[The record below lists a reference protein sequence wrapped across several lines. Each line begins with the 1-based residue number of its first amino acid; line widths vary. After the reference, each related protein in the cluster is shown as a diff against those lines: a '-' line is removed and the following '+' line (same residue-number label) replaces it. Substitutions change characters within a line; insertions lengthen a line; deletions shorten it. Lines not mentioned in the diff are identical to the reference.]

1 MKHYLD
7 AEGGCDGP
15 SETRARPSSSQRA
28 QPSKHRA
35 TSPYQVD
42 AGRVVSGYWE
52 PEEPSQLCRGVIA
65 AAGRWRFCVPARYGL
80 NASACGHAVQFP
92 QLLALPRATWTL
104 CARVRS
110 NRHRLWSGGLL
121 QTGDA
126 SQGAGVMHTR
136 RRAKTVRYPGGLAS
150 SKHPLTLWTAR
161 VWRLALM
168 PPRFRALVIFA
179 AFAGLRWG
187 ELMAL
192 RARDVDLGTGVVH
205 VV

>member
-126 SQGAGVMHTR
+126 SQGAGVMHSHRPADRGPRGSIWPSPTSACSPTPWSEPSAPTR
-136 RRAKTVRYPGGLAS
+136 RAAARLHQSGPGEGMEAPSTSRIPGGL
-150 SKHPLTLWTAR
+150 
-161 VWRLALM
+161 
-168 PPRFRALVIFA
+168 
-179 AFAGLRWG
+179 
-187 ELMAL
+187 
-192 RARDVDLGTGVVH
+192 DLLG
-205 VV
+205 

>member
-65 AAGRWRFCVPARYGL
+65 QARSMEILRSSAIRTERLGL
-80 NASACGHAVQFP
+80 RTRSA
-92 QLLALPRATWTL
+92 
-104 CARVRS
+104 
-110 NRHRLWSGGLL
+110 
-121 QTGDA
+121 
-126 SQGAGVMHTR
+126 
-136 RRAKTVRYPGGLAS
+136 
-150 SKHPLTLWTAR
+150 
-161 VWRLALM
+161 
-168 PPRFRALVIFA
+168 IFA
-179 AFAGLRWG
+179 AAGASAG
-187 ELMAL
+187 NM
-192 RARDVDLGTGVVH
+192 DVVREGPLQPAPAVVGWAPPDRGREPGCGGYAQVGAPRLCGTPGD
-205 VV
+205 

>member
-104 CARVRS
+104 SARVRS

-126 SQGAGVMHTR
+126 SQGAGVMHTSARQDCAVPRGISVVKTSPDPLDRQGVAAGADATSVSGVGDLR
-136 RRAKTVRYPGGLAS
+136 RFHRP
-150 SKHPLTLWTAR
+150 
-161 VWRLALM
+161 AL
-168 PPRFRALVIFA
+168 
-179 AFAGLRWG
+179 G
-187 ELMAL
+187 
-192 RARDVDLGTGVVH
+192 
-205 VV
+205 

>member
-65 AAGRWRFCVPARYGL
+65 PARSMEILRSSAIRAERLGLRTRSAISAAAGTSAGNMDVVREGPLQPAP
-80 NASACGHAVQFP
+80 AVVGWAP
-92 QLLALPRATWTL
+92 P
-104 CARVRS
+104 
-110 NRHRLWSGGLL
+110 
-121 QTGDA
+121 D
-126 SQGAGVMHTR
+126 R
-136 RRAKTVRYPGGLAS
+136 RREPGCGGYAHTSARQDCAVSRGISVVKTSPD
-150 SKHPLTLWTAR
+150 PLDRQGVAAGADATSVSGVGDLR
-161 VWRLALM
+161 RFHRPAL
-168 PPRFRALVIFA
+168 
-179 AFAGLRWG
+179 G
-187 ELMAL
+187 
-192 RARDVDLGTGVVH
+192 
-205 VV
+205 